1 MTFAP
6 STLVLHISSVCNARC
21 RNCRWRRM
29 RTEGRLPSAFLPA
42 QDVRELLLRCRP
54 QTISLTG
61 TGEPLLSP
69 EFDAVV
75 DAVEAHAGLYHTPE
89 VMLVTNGA
97 LLGAAPRSSV
107 AKLLRLPGHLEVSLD
122 AANSVTHAELRPGT
136 SFERVVEILRTVVRL
151 PRHPRRR
158 VGLITNVSTK
168 NSGGHTYGLVGI
180 AQAIGLD
187 FVMVTR
193 TIQLDLAGVPVT
205 EELASNDSGVRVQID
220 RARDA
225 FPEVEVIDFFTSTG
239 TRADVTQDH
248 CQVPW
253 TTLQVFE
260 DGHAHLCC
268 RAYDVDLGDWRALSF
283 ESNPVLLRLRQQLV
297 ARAVDPD
304 EFASCSRCPL
314 R

>member
-1 MTFAP
+1 
-6 STLVLHISSVCNARC
+6 
-21 RNCRWRRM
+21 M
-29 RTEGRLPSAFLPA
+29 RAEGRLPAKFLPA
-42 QDVRELLLRCRP
+42 ADVRELLLRCRP

-61 TGEPLLSP
+61 TGEPLLAP
-69 EFDAVV
+69 EFAEIV
-75 DAVEAHAGLYHTPE
+75 DVVEAHAGLYHTPE
-89 VMLVTNGA
+89 VMLVTNGS
-97 LLGAAPRSSV
+97 LLGAAPRLSV

-122 AANSVTHAELRPGT
+122 AANSVKHDELRPGT
-136 SFERVVEILRTVVRL
+136 SFEQIIENLRTLVRL

-158 VGLITNVSTK
+158 IGLITNVSAQ
-168 NSGGHTYGLVGI
+168 NNGGHTYGLVGI
-180 AQAIGLD
+180 ARAAGLD

-193 TIQLDLAGVPVT
+193 TIQLDLAGVSST
-205 EELASNDSGVRVQID
+205 EELAADDLGVRVQID

-283 ESNPVLLRLRQQLV
+283 EFNSVLLRLRQQLV
-297 ARAVDPD
+297 VRAVDPV
-304 EFASCSRCPL
+304 EFASCARCPL